1 METRALE
8 GSPVTNPQ
16 EENVR
21 AHPLEIYRSS
31 WALVTGAAREE
42 GLGFAYARQLA
53 EHGLNLVLV
62 DILNEELEVRAKQLR
77 DVHGVEARTVAADL
91 GDLAAYQRIDD
102 ATQDVTID
110 VLICDHMYTPADT
123 PTILD
128 MDLAEHNRMIDINA
142 RAYANLIHVFGNKMK
157 TRRRGAIV
165 IVSSGAGLVPTP
177 FTGAYAANKAFQ
189 IALGEA
195 LWYEVRSSGVDV
207 VVMVAGLM
215 DTQGEV
221 LSRYPQWLVAD
232 PNDAAAE
239 TLSVIGRKHVLFP
252 GRVNRMFLLV
262 QTRLLSRRAAVTQ
275 IGGFMARGLGKT

>member
-1 METRALE
+1 MRT
-8 GSPVTNPQ
+8 
-16 EENVR
+16 
-21 AHPLEIYRSS
+21 HPLEIYASS
-31 WALVTGAAREE
+31 WALVTGAAREQ

-53 EHGLNLVLV
+53 ARHLKLVLV
-62 DILNEELEVRAKQLR
+62 DILGPELEARAKQLR
-77 DVHGVEARTVAADL
+77 DDYGVEVRTVAADL
-91 GDLAAYQRIDD
+91 ADLAAYQRIDE
-102 ATQDVTID
+102 ATQDVSID
-110 VLICDHMYTPADT
+110 VLVCDHMYTPADT

-142 RAYANLIHVFGNKMK
+142 RAYANLIHRFGNKMK
-157 TRRRGAIV
+157 AQRRGAIV
-165 IVSSGAGLVPTP
+165 VVSSGAGLVPTP

-195 LWYEVRSSGVDV
+195 LWYELRSSGVDV

-215 DTQGEV
+215 DTQGDV

-239 TLSVIGRKHVLFP
+239 TLRAIGRKHMIFP
-252 GRVNRMFLLV
+252 GRVNRLFLLL
-262 QTRLLSRRAAVTQ
+262 QTRLLSRRAAVNQ